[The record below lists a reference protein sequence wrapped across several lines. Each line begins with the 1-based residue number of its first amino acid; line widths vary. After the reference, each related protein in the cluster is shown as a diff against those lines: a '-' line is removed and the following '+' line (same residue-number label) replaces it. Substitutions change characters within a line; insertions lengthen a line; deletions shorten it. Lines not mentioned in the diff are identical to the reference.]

1 MSSVLMP
8 SLTVATVL
16 STTFWAH
23 TFTAEPIKIAV
34 KIRVWAAFPDIVNL
48 PNVIIAY
55 FDSYVKDNFRQ
66 TQSQVVKTIDKMFKN
81 VSNYIGSPHA
91 SRIFQSI
98 YLTDSKLLKIVI
110 KRLLTNLDDIPICR
124 KKTEQVILA
133 YK

>member
-16 STTFWAH
+16 STTFWVH
-23 TFTAEPIKIAV
+23 IFTAEPIKIAV
-34 KIRVWAAFPDIVNL
+34 KIKVRSTFPDIVNIL
-48 PNVIIAY
+48 SHIIAY

-66 TQSQVVKTIDKMFKN
+66 TTSLAVKTIDKMFKN
-81 VSNYIGSPHA
+81 VSNYLGSPHA

-133 YK
+133 YQ